1 MVFPHQLCTTYLVQF
16 RLDRHCARWHSGH
29 DGHFNPP
36 NQQLHDCGDLDSQ
49 RCCWSFAQRF
59 LQPRV
64 SWFHCLRFL
73 PLHWDLLDV
82 LDGVNHVWCERAE
95 LGFHQHHEALDLPGI
110 GGDMG
115 DIDSQWITVV
125 LLCIIAA
132 NLSNHEKSWLHVVKC
147 TQMYLD
153 SHMVHWPS
161 WKACTCRVPSSWVC
175 AARCNANLL
184 RSIIFFVATRA
195 RQPCQVRPENP
206 AEYSHD
212 YMKQSQWVTGYQCW
226 KLSGVFLT
234 SPWCFPTET
243 GQRIRGSCRYSPL
256 VFWGRCGEVERN
268 GLSALFRIPGI
279 LPSYDT
285 DSGQDCRRVCHD
297 VYWWLQLFALQWST
311 MLYVFL
317 VWSRW
322 TQELINHTI
331 SYMCWTQ
338 DIAPV
343 RSSLSLRLL
352 YT

>member
-1 MVFPHQLCTTYLVQF
+1 MRIHKLKNWNRNRMKSKIEGHRGWDEAHPNWFIIFIYLLQKSCVKECMMIDRFQTPGKSLRFPSFSMVFPHQLCTTYLVQF

-73 PLHWDLLDV
+73 PVHWDLLDV

-110 GGDMG
+110 GGDIGDMG

-161 WKACTCRVPSSWVC
+161 WKACICRVPSSWAC
-175 AARCNANLL
+175 AA
-184 RSIIFFVATRA
+184 
-195 RQPCQVRPENP
+195 
-206 AEYSHD
+206 
-212 YMKQSQWVTGYQCW
+212 
-226 KLSGVFLT
+226 LSGSSREPSRIQPRLHEAVTMGDWLSMLKAFRCFSDE

-243 GQRIRGSCRYSPL
+243 GQRIRGSCRYSPF
-256 VFWGRCGEVERN
+256 VFWMWWGG
-268 GLSALFRIPGI
+268 AKWPQRIVSHPWDFAI
-279 LPSYDT
+279 LW
-285 DSGQDCRRVCHD
+285 H
-297 VYWWLQLFALQWST
+297 W
-311 MLYVFL
+311 
-317 VWSRW
+317 
-322 TQELINHTI
+322 
-331 SYMCWTQ
+331 
-338 DIAPV
+338 
-343 RSSLSLRLL
+343 
-352 YT
+352 

>member
-110 GGDMG
+110 GHRGDMG

-125 LLCIIAA
+125 LLCIIVA

-161 WKACTCRVPSSWVC
+161 WKACTCRVPSSWAC

-184 RSIIFFVATRA
+184 RSIIFFVATGVGSPVRFVQRTQQNTA
-195 RQPCQVRPENP
+195 TTTWSSHNGWLVINAESFQVFFWRHRDVFPL
-206 AEYSHD
+206 
-212 YMKQSQWVTGYQCW
+212 KQGNE
-226 KLSGVFLT
+226 SGVHAVIH
-234 SPWCFPTET
+234 
-243 GQRIRGSCRYSPL
+243 R
-256 VFWGRCGEVERN
+256 
-268 GLSALFRIPGI
+268 
-279 LPSYDT
+279 
-285 DSGQDCRRVCHD
+285 
-297 VYWWLQLFALQWST
+297 
-311 MLYVFL
+311 
-317 VWSRW
+317 
-322 TQELINHTI
+322 
-331 SYMCWTQ
+331 
-338 DIAPV
+338 
-343 RSSLSLRLL
+343 
-352 YT
+352 

>member
-1 MVFPHQLCTTYLVQF
+1 MRRSTSKLIYHIYISPAKELCKGVHDDWQVPNPWKKHPFSMVFPHQLCTTYLVQF

-73 PLHWDLLDV
+73 PVHWDLLDV

-153 SHMVHWPS
+153 SHMVHCPS
-161 WKACTCRVPSSWVC
+161 WKACTCRVPSSWAC
-175 AARCNANLL
+175 AA
-184 RSIIFFVATRA
+184 
-195 RQPCQVRPENP
+195 
-206 AEYSHD
+206 
-212 YMKQSQWVTGYQCW
+212 
-226 KLSGVFLT
+226 LSGSSREPSRIQPRLHEAVTMGDWLSMLKAFRCFSDVTVMFSHWNRATNPGFMPFFTVRFLG
-234 SPWCFPTET
+234 PMWGGAKWP
-243 GQRIRGSCRYSPL
+243 QRIVSHPWD
-256 VFWGRCGEVERN
+256 F
-268 GLSALFRIPGI
+268 AI
-279 LPSYDT
+279 LW
-285 DSGQDCRRVCHD
+285 H
-297 VYWWLQLFALQWST
+297 W
-311 MLYVFL
+311 
-317 VWSRW
+317 
-322 TQELINHTI
+322 
-331 SYMCWTQ
+331 
-338 DIAPV
+338 
-343 RSSLSLRLL
+343 
-352 YT
+352 